1 MLGALIYLLGSIHS
15 HTFLFIASVDAVAF
29 TVSLICAISVYFAT
43 DPVNGECLPRSDDS
57 HESES
62 KTHIVEL
69 VIIFALVTFQL
80 VINELGI
87 LRLID
92 YAFPSALRLLG
103 LRSAPR
109 EPDIIKTIITKFF
122 DRWALMLIC
131 NIFIGTHEE
140 YSDYHGPRTALFG
153 MLAAYLRAN
162 AVYGL
167 VSDCYKV
174 FCGQLKGDRLR
185 DDNFHSG
192 ISMFRERWS
201 HLWQYELFFAAT
213 FVAYFAS
220 LVHFYSRDPR
230 ALPENFVLCAN
241 FLLLAINGLLLLA
254 LMDILINAKKYEM
267 EIRRYCYKITEV
279 LQYRTNENQQKV
291 TYSTMYLSIS
301 RLFDVIKMAMFTQYV
316 AIVLSAIPIVKF
328 AFPSYL
334 PNPIG
339 VLALYTLC
347 WATPIIYEFISRLL
361 TLNKLIRLAPENLR
375 ESVFKTFGIT
385 SATLEKEQ
393 QIIAFSKEIQRTR
406 EYFVFFAMFLA
417 YLACA
422 LIGAFRG
429 CNKIEVLLDNE
440 TIDSSTA
447 SGSNSLLVYV
457 AKSFAIPTTF
467 GFGLVFVTSPSAAR
481 YSDSW
486 VNLPFLLKI
495 LLAPLPWLTPH
506 LMNKMH
512 IASGAV
518 FFCGGCYHALC
529 WIFIFLVKYLTKATT
544 GIWVAL
550 TTGLIMIVFAIKLL
564 WPPGM
569 DGYGTVC
576 KRRDQKFIYRVLLQV
591 FKLDA
596 IDKFLMD
603 SKYGSAHVYI
613 ALLVFFL
620 YIVHGTVNLFPMEF
634 YYWAFPLACW
644 SILFILHPAKATY
657 LGSYVERFRS
667 ANGYSRRFKV
677 VNKTCEVLR
686 TGSLTMVELTIKL
699 PTFDTHFAEVY
710 SRRGNYRYEGFCDVI
725 MIKLRPWRVGL
736 LASNG
741 KVGAPL
747 LGPKPSLGDQIA
759 KELETVHYYSV
770 VSIATDLEADNPTIK
785 ASLLV
790 QNTSRANGT
799 SAALV
804 RNQDEDPDN
813 TAFEVE
819 GDIFPYGLQIVMI
832 MCFLVGYWIHEVEF
846 PRFDPR
852 SASRSVRLGEW
863 SSRILFAFSAQRRI
877 RLFRIL

>member
-1 MLGALIYLLGSIHS
+1 LISILTQATKVHLNLLDFERVLLPLLLDVTNSTMLGALIYLLGSIQS

-29 TVSLICAISVYFAT
+29 IVSIICAISVYFAT
-43 DPVNGECLPRSDDS
+43 DPVQGECLSRSEDS
-57 HESES
+57 NYSES
-62 KTHIVEL
+62 KTHVVEL
-69 VIIFALVTFQL
+69 AIICLFVIFQL
-80 VINELGI
+80 VINELGA
-87 LRLID
+87 LRLLD
-92 YAFPSALRLLG
+92 YAFPSALRFLG
-103 LRSAPR
+103 WRSAPR

-131 NIFIGTHEE
+131 NIFLGTHEE
-140 YSDYHGPRTALFG
+140 YTDYKEPRTALFG

-174 FCGQLKGDRLR
+174 FCGQLKGDRVR
-185 DDNFHSG
+185 DDSFHSG
-192 ISMFRERWS
+192 ISIFRERWS
-201 HLWQYELFFAAT
+201 HLWQYEVFFVAT
-213 FVAYFAS
+213 FGAYFSS
-220 LVHFYSRDPR
+220 LAHFYSRDSD
-230 ALPENFVLCAN
+230 ALPEYFVHCAN
-241 FLLLAINGLLLLA
+241 FLLLAINGLLLLV
-254 LMDILINAKKYEM
+254 LIDILINSKKYEM

-279 LQYRTNENQQKV
+279 LQHRTNESQPKV

-316 AIVLSAIPIVKF
+316 AIILSAIPIVKI

-339 VLALYTLC
+339 MVALYTLC
-347 WATPIIYEFISRLL
+347 WGTPIIYEFISRLL
-361 TLNKLIRLAPENLR
+361 TLNKLMRLAPENIR
-375 ESVFKTFGIT
+375 QSVFKTFGI
-385 SATLEKEQ
+385 SSSTLEKEQ
-393 QIIAFSKEIQRTR
+393 QIIAFSKEIQKTR

-417 YLACA
+417 YLTCA
-422 LIGAFRG
+422 LIGSYRG
-429 CNKIEVLLDNE
+429 CNKIEFLLDKE
-440 TIDSSTA
+440 TIDASTA
-447 SGSNSLLVYV
+447 SGSNSLFVYI
-457 AKSFAIPTTF
+457 AKSFAIPTTI

-486 VNLPFLLKI
+486 INLPYLLKI

-512 IASGAV
+512 IASGTV

-529 WIFIFLVKYLTKATT
+529 WICIFLVKYLTKATS

-550 TTGLIMIVFAIKLL
+550 VTGLVMIVLTVKLL

-569 DGYGTVC
+569 DGYATVC
-576 KRRDQKFIYRVLLQV
+576 KRRSQKFTYRFLLQV
-591 FKLDA
+591 FKLDM

-620 YIVHGTVNLFPMEF
+620 YIVHGTVNLFPMEL
-634 YYWAFPLACW
+634 YYWIFPLACW
-644 SILFILHPAKATY
+644 SVLFILHPAKATY
-657 LGSYVERFRS
+657 FGCYIERFRS

-677 VNKTCEVLR
+677 VKKKCEVLR

-710 SRRGNYRYEGFCDVI
+710 SRRDSYRYEGFCDVI
-725 MIKLRPWRVGL
+725 MIKLRPWRVGS
-736 LASNG
+736 LASDG

-747 LGPKPSLGDQIA
+747 LYPQPRLGEQVA
-759 KELETVHYYSV
+759 RELETVHYYSV

-790 QNTSRANGT
+790 QNTSRVNGA
-799 SAALV
+799 SAALT
-804 RNQDEDPDN
+804 RNPNEDPDN
-813 TAFEVE
+813 TAFEV
-819 GDIFPYGLQIVMI
+819 M
-832 MCFLVGYWIHEVEF
+832 FLFILIGIHQF
-846 PRFDPR
+846 
-852 SASRSVRLGEW
+852 
-863 SSRILFAFSAQRRI
+863 ILIIS
-877 RLFRIL
+877 